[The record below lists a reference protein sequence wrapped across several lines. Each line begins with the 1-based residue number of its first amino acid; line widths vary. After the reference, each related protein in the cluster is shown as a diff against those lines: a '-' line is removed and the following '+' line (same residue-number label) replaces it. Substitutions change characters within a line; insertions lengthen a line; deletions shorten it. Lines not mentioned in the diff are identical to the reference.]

1 MKNNIDGI
9 VIKKRQKRKKITQQT
24 RAHDDV
30 PQQSPSSQLH
40 QERYSNGSVPIRKKR
55 VRYRK
60 MLRRVTPVA
69 IALLLVF
76 FTLSYFHRAEVVVT
90 ARKSYETIDRTMV
103 ASNRSSTDNLRFGV
117 VALTETVSTNI
128 EADTTEPYQEYAR
141 GSIRI
146 FNDFSS
152 SPQRLLPQTR
162 FEAVDG
168 SIFLSPDEE
177 IVIPP
182 KEGDIP
188 GERVI
193 QVVAQEPGPS
203 YNIGPTDFSLPGF
216 RELGL
221 DDRYA
226 QIYAISTQSF
236 EGGVDTQRPTLSSQ
250 RRDEVTQEIT
260 QALSEQLQSSL
271 LQHTTSE
278 MLIVQNSGYIEY
290 QDSVYE
296 FSEEQGVG
304 TLTREGTIFALVVMK
319 DELADMLAQSIYQE
333 DTTGI
338 RFRARQYPVVRY
350 EGPLLDYEQLQD
362 IQLTISG
369 DTQFVWNP
377 DTEDIK
383 EYMIG
388 IARNDI
394 GMVLDE
400 FPHVGI
406 ISVKN
411 IPHWKKNLP
420 HDPEDISILLR
431 N

>member
-9 VIKKRQKRKKITQQT
+9 VIKKRQKRKNVNQQVKVHND
-24 RAHDDV
+24 A
-30 PQQSPSSQLH
+30 PQQPPSLQS
-40 QERYSNGSVPIRKKR
+40 RYSDTGISTRKKR
-55 VRYRK
+55 IQYRGV
-60 MLRRVTPVA
+60 LRIITPII
-69 IALLLVF
+69 IALLVVF
-76 FTLSYFHRAEVVVT
+76 FTLNYFHSAEVVVT
-90 ARKSYETIDRTMV
+90 ARKSYETIDRTIS
-103 ASNRSSTDNLRFGV
+103 ASNTSSTDNLRFGV
-117 VALTETVSTNI
+117 VALTETVSINI
-128 EADTTEPYQEYAR
+128 ETDTTEPYQEYAR
-141 GSIRI
+141 GTIRI

-168 SIFLSPDEE
+168 SIFLSPNEE
-177 IVIPP
+177 IIIPP
-182 KEGDIP
+182 KEGDTP

-226 QIYAISTQSF
+226 RIYAISTQAF
-236 EGGVDTQRPTLSSQ
+236 EGGVDMQRPALSPE
-250 RRDEVTQEIT
+250 RREEVTQEIT
-260 QALSEQLQSSL
+260 QTLSEQLQSSL

-278 MLIVQNSGYIEY
+278 MLTVQNSGYIEY
-290 QDSVYE
+290 QDPVYE

-319 DELADMLAQSIYQE
+319 DELAAMLAESIYQE
-333 DTTGI
+333 DTAGI
-338 RFRARQYPVVRY
+338 RFRARQYPIVRY

-369 DTQFVWNP
+369 DTQFIWNP
-377 DTEDIK
+377 DIDDIK
-383 EYMIG
+383 EYVTG
-388 IARNDI
+388 LDRNEVRT
-394 GMVLDE
+394 VLDE

-420 HDPEDISILLR
+420 YDSEDITILLR